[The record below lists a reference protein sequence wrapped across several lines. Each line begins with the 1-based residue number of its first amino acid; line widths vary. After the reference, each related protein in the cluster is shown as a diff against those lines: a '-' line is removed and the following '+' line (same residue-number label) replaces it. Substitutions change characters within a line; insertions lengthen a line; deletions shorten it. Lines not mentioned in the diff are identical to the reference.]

1 MKHLAIVKPDI
12 IASIQSGAK
21 TIESRLAVNRPAA
34 WNCQIGDEI
43 LFKVSGGDVVLSATV
58 KNIERYA
65 DLRPC
70 DVESLAE
77 LYAIQVAASPQHPYW
92 QAKRAARFAVFIEI
106 ENVESA
112 FIHRAALPR
121 SFGQA
126 WYSNFEIPPQVKNQL
141 QLL

>member
-1 MKHLAIVKPDI
+1 MKHLAIVKPEI
-12 IASIQSGAK
+12 ISHLQRGIK
-21 TIESRLAVNRPAA
+21 TTESRLAMNRPAA
-34 WNCQIGDEI
+34 WDCQIGDEI

-58 KNIERYA
+58 KNVEHYA

-77 LYAIQVAASPQHPYW
+77 LYAIQVAAAPQHPYW
-92 QAKRAARFAVFIEI
+92 QEKRAARFAVFIEI
-106 ENVESA
+106 ENIEAV
-112 FIHRAALPR
+112 FIHRSALPR

-126 WYSNFEIPPQVKNQL
+126 WYSNFEIAPQAKNQL